1 MKEHINRN
9 EYFGEMTYDIK
20 NHKTTITQCK
30 RFSTDLCDQNIKYYL
45 SAPTSV
51 FLELVNKCNLNC
63 RHCFNGGIRDGKLL
77 TIETWKQIIDQLVDM
92 KVFFV
97 KITGGE
103 PFLYPQ
109 LFELLHYLDSKQ
121 LNYIIYTNGLK
132 INDNIDKIKDLKNL
146 LMLRVSLEGTKEYND
161 YIRGMGNFDKVI
173 SVLKILDIY
182 GINYSINYTINKDN
196 YIVLPDLE
204 KYISD
209 ICNLNTT
216 IHLGFIKY
224 AGSSLYN
231 EKLCF
236 KDDECYREA
245 LNFIDAILKTS
256 RIIEPLYMLPEYYYA
271 IYGHHF
277 GCPAGQLSMVI
288 RYNGDVIP
296 CGLMSE
302 YEIAQCGSACT
313 DKLVNIWKGEK
324 MNYFRCL
331 KGSDRC
337 EKCVEFM
344 RNCTGGC
351 RANALNLFGNITCND
366 VNCYIYTTNFA
377 RRNRVI

>member
-30 RFSTDLCDQNIKYYL
+30 RYSTDLCDQNIKYYL

-204 KYISD
+204 KYIYD

-236 KDDECYREA
+236 KDDE
-245 LNFIDAILKTS
+245 
-256 RIIEPLYMLPEYYYA
+256 
-271 IYGHHF
+271 
-277 GCPAGQLSMVI
+277 
-288 RYNGDVIP
+288 
-296 CGLMSE
+296 
-302 YEIAQCGSACT
+302 
-313 DKLVNIWKGEK
+313 
-324 MNYFRCL
+324 
-331 KGSDRC
+331 
-337 EKCVEFM
+337 
-344 RNCTGGC
+344 
-351 RANALNLFGNITCND
+351 
-366 VNCYIYTTNFA
+366 
-377 RRNRVI
+377 